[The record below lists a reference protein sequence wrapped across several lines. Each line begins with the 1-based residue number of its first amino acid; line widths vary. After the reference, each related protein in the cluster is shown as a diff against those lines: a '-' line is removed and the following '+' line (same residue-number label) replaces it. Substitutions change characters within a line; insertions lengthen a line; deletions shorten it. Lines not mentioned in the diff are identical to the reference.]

1 MKGTLK
7 QILLITDGYSNDGED
22 PIAIARLAQEFGI
35 AVNVIGIMGDQKENA
50 HGLNEVEA
58 IADAGGGVSEIVYA
72 RQLSQTV
79 QVVTQKA
86 MTQTLHGVINQELK
100 QILGKGEEMDSLP
113 PEKRG
118 EVMEVVDEISETAHL
133 EVCILI
139 DTSASMANK
148 LTKVQEALEDL
159 SIGLHSRTG
168 DTSFAVYTFPGRK
181 YPIEKVMD
189 FSPTLNRLTKLLSK
203 LSSGGMT
210 PTGPALKAALS
221 VMKESGS
228 RRRVIGHED
237 DQLFG

>member
-22 PIAIARLAQEFGI
+22 PIAIARLAKEFGI
-35 AVNVIGIMGDQKENA
+35 AVNVIGIMGDQKENL

-72 RQLSQTV
+72 KQLSQTV

-100 QILGKGEEMDSLP
+100 QILGKEEEMDALP

-118 EVMEVVDEISETAHL
+118 EVMEVVDEISETAQL
-133 EVCILI
+133 DVLVLI

-148 LTKVQEALEDL
+148 LSKVQEALEDL
-159 SIGLHSRTG
+159 SIGLNSRTG
-168 DTSFAVYTFPGRK
+168 ETSFAVYTFPGRK
-181 YPIEKVMD
+181 QPVHKVMD
-189 FSPTLNRLTKLLSK
+189 FSPTLNRLNKLFNK
-203 LSSGGMT
+203 LASGGMT
-210 PTGPALKAALS
+210 PTGPALKAAIEI
-221 VMKESGS
+221 MRGNRS
-228 RRRVIGHED
+228 RRKVIGDVDE
-237 DQLFG
+237 QLFG

>member
-113 PEKRG
+113 PEK
-118 EVMEVVDEISETAHL
+118 
-133 EVCILI
+133 
-139 DTSASMANK
+139 K
-148 LTKVQEALEDL
+148 EA
-159 SIGLHSRTG
+159 R
-168 DTSFAVYTFPGRK
+168 
-181 YPIEKVMD
+181 
-189 FSPTLNRLTKLLSK
+189 
-203 LSSGGMT
+203 
-210 PTGPALKAALS
+210 
-221 VMKESGS
+221 
-228 RRRVIGHED
+228 
-237 DQLFG
+237 